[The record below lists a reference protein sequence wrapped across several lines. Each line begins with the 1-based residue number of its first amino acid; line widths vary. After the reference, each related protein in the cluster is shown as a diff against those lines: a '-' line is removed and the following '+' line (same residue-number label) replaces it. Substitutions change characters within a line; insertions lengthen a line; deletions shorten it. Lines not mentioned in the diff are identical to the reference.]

1 MRISE
6 EQYRDYLRRHGSNP
20 PAPSGPKPPPPPN
33 PPARQSVQRHRPGE
47 MNKTEAAYAL
57 VLEGLLHAH
66 EIAGYGFERI
76 KLRLAD
82 RTFYTPDFDV
92 MRLDGRLE
100 FHEVKGV
107 WRDDARVKIKVAAA
121 QYPFRFIAVSKR
133 KKRDGGGWHT
143 ETFG

>member
-1 MRISE
+1 MPKAQKPKVPRP
-6 EQYRDYLRRHGSNP
+6 RAGKMNP
-20 PAPSGPKPPPPPN
+20 
-33 PPARQSVQRHRPGE
+33 
-47 MNKTEAAYAL
+47 TEAAYAL